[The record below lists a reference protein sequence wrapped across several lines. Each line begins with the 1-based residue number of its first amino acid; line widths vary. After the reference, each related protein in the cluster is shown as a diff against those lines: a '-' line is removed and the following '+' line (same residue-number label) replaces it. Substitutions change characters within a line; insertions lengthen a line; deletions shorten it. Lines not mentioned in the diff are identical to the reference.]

1 MAAPAG
7 EDDSICPSL
16 LLPEAVEAAGVGWVI
31 TTMLDLD
38 RWGHRHLD
46 VGTSSAAVAVGVP
59 GVVVVATMTTIEG
72 CLEAEEDECQAIPHW
87 DGEEEVVVEEEEVVA
102 DQEEKVAVVDHRH
115 HRGDRTLN

>member
-16 LLPEAVEAAGVGWVI
+16 LLPEAVLAVEVAGVGWVI

-46 VGTSSAAVAVGVP
+46 VGTLVVAVAVAVP
-59 GVVVVATMTTIEG
+59 GVVVATMTTIEG

-87 DGEEEVVVEEEEVVA
+87 DGEEEEVVA